1 MSTKVHSISLID
13 NDLTVGR
20 DIKKSTH
27 KVRTFY
33 TSRWAFF
40 AFSSISHISRAC
52 SIESQQEEQEPI
64 RIGEGA
70 PLRVIGII
78 IIIVIPRRA
87 IINRVSSRPGGSIGR
102 SRSGLV
108 HRFRRTG
115 TYRLRCGD
123 VRTTGR
129 HDVGIWRSTL
139 RCILCPKRGGCQ
151 QDDQKKEQALFHIRN
166 LL

>member
-1 MSTKVHSISLID
+1 MQ
-13 NDLTVGR
+13 
-20 DIKKSTH
+20 KKYA

-33 TSRWAFF
+33 NSRWAFF
-40 AFSSISHISRAC
+40 AFSSIAHISRAC
-52 SIESQQEEQEPI
+52 SIESQEEEQEPI

-70 PLRVIGII
+70 PLRVLGII
-78 IIIVIPRRA
+78 TITVLRRRA

-108 HRFRRTG
+108 HRFRRSG

-139 RCILCPKRGGCQ
+139 RCILCQKRGGCQ
-151 QDDQKKEQALFHIRN
+151 QDDQKKEQALFHIRT